1 MDWVYAVGH
10 EHFTMSRPNAL
21 SMMRLLDRNSDG
33 VLNLAEFREFA
44 QACLDERRQ
53 RRARGMIE
61 NYIYRAARRMRRK
74 KKELKERQHQR
85 TVVHASSPGGP
96 KLLV

>member
-33 VLNLAEFREFA
+33 VLNLAESVGFAIEFSWRHGPHQHGVELPDPA
-44 QACLDERRQ
+44 Q
-53 RRARGMIE
+53 
-61 NYIYRAARRMRRK
+61 
-74 KKELKERQHQR
+74 
-85 TVVHASSPGGP
+85 
-96 KLLV
+96 